1 MTDAERERYSAAGHR
16 PYWRFLLEDGDV
28 AWTDLARGE
37 VRFEGRHLSDPV
49 LFRADAR
56 PPYTLCSVIDDI
68 EFGIPHVLRGETHVA
83 NTAVQ
88 IQLATATGPTPD
100 SLTSPLPPLHTD
112 ASGAPLS

>member
-56 PPYTLCSVIDDI
+56 PLYTLCSEIDDI
-68 EFGIPHVLRGETHVA
+68 EFGITHVIRGEDHVA

-88 IQLATATGPTPD
+88 TQPPPALGPDPATPPSPHTP
-100 SLTSPLPPLHTD
+100 PPPH
-112 ASGAPLS
+112 A

>member
-56 PPYTLCSVIDDI
+56 PLYTLCSVIDDI
-68 EFGIPHVLRGETHVA
+68 EFGITHVIRGEDHVA

-88 IQLATATGPTPD
+88 IQIGR
-100 SLTSPLPPLHTD
+100 
-112 ASGAPLS
+112 ASCRERVWQYV